1 MTVSSVT
8 VSSVTVSSE
17 RVARDMAHSLLSLI
31 SGYIQAVET
40 YDVEQRG
47 HKTMQLFMSGT
58 DCESVAPLDV
68 PSLPGCRAYT
78 ALL

>member
-1 MTVSSVT
+1 MSSGTVSSVT
-8 VSSVTVSSE
+8 VSSQ
-17 RVARDMAHSLLSLI
+17 RAQNMAHSLLSLI
-31 SGYIQAVET
+31 SGHIQAVEA

-58 DCESVAPLDV
+58 DCERVSLLDV
-68 PSLPGCRAYT
+68 LCLPGCRAYT